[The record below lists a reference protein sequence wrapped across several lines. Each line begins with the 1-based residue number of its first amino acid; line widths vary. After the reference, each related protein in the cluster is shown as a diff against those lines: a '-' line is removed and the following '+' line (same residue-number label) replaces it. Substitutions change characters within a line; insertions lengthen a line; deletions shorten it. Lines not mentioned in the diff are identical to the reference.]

1 MYRLVLVLRYGVV
14 LGISGDLRTVL
25 SQGRLSGVPC
35 YVVRS

>member
-1 MYRLVLVLRYGVV
+1 MYRLILVLRHGSIP
-14 LGISGDLRTVL
+14 GISGDLRTVL